1 LSEEDGKLKEYF
13 MGLLTLCV
21 CICVVELL
29 APAGEGEGIARH
41 LKLLCAICLL
51 VTMISPLIRLLQGG
65 ESLPQRLD
73 TWLSEWMK
81 GSEEKKEE
89 YGALWEEQW
98 EQMDVSY
105 AEAAI
110 ASMLS
115 QRFSISEQE
124 IRVKV
129 TVNEDGTAIHEVRV
143 ALSGKAIWLNTH
155 EIEDYI
161 GKTLGCESSIFIE

>member
-1 LSEEDGKLKEYF
+1 MKEYF
-13 MGLLTLCV
+13 MGLLALCI

-51 VTMISPLIRLLQGG
+51 ATMISPLIRLLQGG
-65 ESLPQRLD
+65 ESFPRRLD
-73 TWLSEWMK
+73 SWLSEWLE

-89 YGALWEEQW
+89 YGAIWEEQW
-98 EQMDVSY
+98 EQMDLSY

-110 ASMLS
+110 TSMLS
-115 QRFSISEQE
+115 QRFSVSEQE
-124 IRVKV
+124 IRVRV
-129 TVNEDGTAIHEVRV
+129 TVNEDGTAIREVRV

-155 EIEDYI
+155 EMEDYI
-161 GKTLGCESSIFIE
+161 RNTLGCESSIFIE